1 MDMLDGYEDLSSDFQ
16 EKVGQAFE
24 DGHVADDDWRG
35 VKLPLK
41 VVVQNLTETPRI
53 RSKTV
58 QE

>member
-1 MDMLDGYEDLSSDFQ
+1 MDMLDGYEDLPSDLQ

-35 VKLPLK
+35 VKLCRRGHVSK
-41 VVVQNLTETPRI
+41 SNEIPRI
-53 RSKTV
+53 QSKTV